1 MAADTRDWEQCGIT
15 FAPRREHARFCS
27 APCRTAWNREHLSD
41 PAAGLS
47 ALRWSI
53 TAMSDTTGRLRL
65 AQDDAKA
72 LALGAKAVLL
82 GRPLLY
88 GLALAGQAG
97 VEHVLRCFL
106 AELDLTL
113 ALSGYANHRELNR
126 DSVVRA

>member
-1 MAADTRDWEQCGIT
+1 
-15 FAPRREHARFCS
+15 
-27 APCRTAWNREHLSD
+27 
-41 PAAGLS
+41 
-47 ALRWSI
+47 
-53 TAMSDTTGRLRL
+53 
-65 AQDDAKA
+65 
-72 LALGAKAVLL
+72 
-82 GRPLLY
+82 LY